1 MDAVVV
7 LLGMGFLHE
16 LKTIRLMLQM
26 NAVHTIHTP
35 RSGNAGGFQS
45 QGAVPL
51 FDLPYTPIDGG
62 IGDAGHSQVA
72 QNIFLPPEGKGLA
85 EGAPAFIAVAAKF
98 KVRLLPQL
106 ALTGQHSRN
115 GMPPG
120 LPLKLVQ
127 RGLFH
132 VVTAPGRDRK
142 GGVQKIFILLTVV
155 NRLLSILVQQF
166 TVQAGQTVRLALPCA
181 ANGIGHF
188 LGNDR
193 IAVFFNNLRK
203 RIAWAKPNHIVF
215 RFYKIAQFRVFQ
227 PCVNIH
233 GGNIGA
239 DLPCQIKEYRG
250 ILTAR
255 KAGKDLPVVRPVPFQ
270 YFHLRYFD
278 LFFEAPTLHDVQI
291 LPGVLHS
298 YTTPTLSKI
307 GIAASKPASSK
318 CT

>member
-1 MDAVVV
+1 
-7 LLGMGFLHE
+7 
-16 LKTIRLMLQM
+16 MLQM

-51 FDLPYTPIDGG
+51 FDLPYIPIDGG

-155 NRLLSILVQQF
+155 NRLLSVLVQRF
-166 TVQAGQTVRLALPCA
+166 SVQAGQTVMCIVLYNGSQSPLPNRC
-181 ANGIGHF
+181 
-188 LGNDR
+188 LCGNS
-193 IAVFFNNLRK
+193 
-203 RIAWAKPNHIVF
+203 
-215 RFYKIAQFRVFQ
+215 RVFV
-227 PCVNIH
+227 PS
-233 GGNIGA
+233 
-239 DLPCQIKEYRG
+239 YRKHPQSDFQKSR
-250 ILTAR
+250 LYSH
-255 KAGKDLPVVRPVPFQ
+255 KDFLAGCRTVCHP
-270 YFHLRYFD
+270 
-278 LFFEAPTLHDVQI
+278 
-291 LPGVLHS
+291 
-298 YTTPTLSKI
+298 
-307 GIAASKPASSK
+307 PAY
-318 CT
+318 